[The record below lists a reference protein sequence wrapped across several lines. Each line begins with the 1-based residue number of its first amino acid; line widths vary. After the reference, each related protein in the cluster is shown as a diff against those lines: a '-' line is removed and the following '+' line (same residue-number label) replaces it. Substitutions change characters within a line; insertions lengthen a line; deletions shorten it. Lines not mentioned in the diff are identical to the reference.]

1 MLLSEEATSVSVPPS
16 GFHLVCSPQRERW
29 KEREREREEDREKI
43 GERLREGER
52 WRKREREIQ
61 VIHRNQRA
69 PFMWPFSVSACHSL
83 QPQPHITPWRLN
95 HFLKHTHICKPQTAA
110 QAQRSIELLLHESV
124 GWQGPGGGPEPKV
137 ACLC

>member
-1 MLLSEEATSVSVPPS
+1 HTLTHTHHSSTLLWPERSVP
-16 GFHLVCSPQRERW
+16 VSPRLRSAGLHTPTNTHTDRERW
-29 KEREREREEDREKI
+29 KEREREREREEDREKI

-83 QPQPHITPWRLN
+83 QPQ
-95 HFLKHTHICKPQTAA
+95 
-110 QAQRSIELLLHESV
+110 
-124 GWQGPGGGPEPKV
+124 
-137 ACLC
+137 